1 MKEIREMASEL
12 DLTPEMIKLI
22 VKQAKIDTELEEL
35 QVKYEKLK
43 VRSEIEEL
51 DFSEELGEIQEK
63 LNQLKN
69 EKKGLGEVNFPLIKL
84 YRKQNEIQERISRL
98 NEKRGQIQPEVF
110 ESLKNEYIDEQNQI
124 SYQISQILL
133 RFTEI
138 KNQAA
143 KGAQTLKYSI
153 EELTVRK
160 EIEEIED
167 ADFQRRIADLQ
178 GELTQSE
185 DLLTGIEYLLHLVNN

>member
-1 MKEIREMASEL
+1 MTSEL

-35 QVKYEKLK
+35 RVKYEKLK

-51 DFSEELGEIQEK
+51 DFSDELGKLQEK
-63 LNQLKN
+63 LNQLKD
-69 EKKGLGEVNFPLIKL
+69 EKKGLGEIKFPLITL
-84 YRKQNEIQERISRL
+84 FQKQKEIQERISRL

-110 ESLKNEYIDEQNQI
+110 ESLKNEYIEEQNEV
-124 SYQISQILL
+124 SYQISQILQ

-138 KNQAA
+138 KNQAS

-160 EIEEIED
+160 EIEGIED
-167 ADFQRRIADLQ
+167 SEFQQRLADLK